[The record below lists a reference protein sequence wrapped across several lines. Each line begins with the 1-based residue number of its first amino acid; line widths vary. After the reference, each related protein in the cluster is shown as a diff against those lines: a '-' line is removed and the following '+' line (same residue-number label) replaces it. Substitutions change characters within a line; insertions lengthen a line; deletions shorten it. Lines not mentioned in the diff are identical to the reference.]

1 MPNPVQRKR
10 FKRLGIHQP
19 PVKKE
24 EFIEEIVDEATA
36 KINELKTLNKSE
48 LIALAEQLE
57 LDTTGTKADL
67 IDRILGE

>member
-19 PVKKE
+19 PVE
-24 EFIEEIVDEATA
+24 EVVAADPVDDDES
-36 KINELKTLNKSE
+36 NELKTLNKPE